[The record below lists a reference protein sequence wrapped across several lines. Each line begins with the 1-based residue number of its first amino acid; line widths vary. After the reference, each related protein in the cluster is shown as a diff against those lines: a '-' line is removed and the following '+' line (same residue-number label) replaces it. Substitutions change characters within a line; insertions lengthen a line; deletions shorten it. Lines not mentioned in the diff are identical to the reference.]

1 MGRSACLRYA
11 ARMAAAITVRTD
23 RGEERLDLEE
33 FEARVARGEI
43 APQCPAN
50 FPPVTG
56 EAWVPAGSLE
66 IFRQRYSP
74 RELHFSRS
82 FRFGGRPKVTLGFT
96 ALAIAWYVAM
106 QTWPVG
112 SPDDTLIAYGAKVGP
127 LLLDVGQFWRLLT
140 ANFVHRD
147 LLHIGMNL
155 FVFFNYAA
163 ALENA
168 FRPLDMLLILL
179 SSALGTTILSSVVT
193 DTISAGASGVAYGAM
208 GAAVVFGLKYRTL
221 LPERYRRVLGG
232 AVVPTVLVFLFL
244 GFTSTEVDNWGHL
257 GGLFAG
263 SVATWFLKP
272 RLLSDRPTAR
282 QLWLTRALPMGTVL
296 ALLFLAGPLTRRWLP
311 VLVPR
316 VDDQV
321 GLAVPIPAEWEAGAS
336 QMGSRT
342 YFNGLSGYG
351 EARISVGGY
360 LSDKPRAPG
369 EPGSSEL
376 QVALDELIQKE
387 IWEPETNQELHVNWL
402 APAQSVTL
410 GSGALQGL
418 RREGVF
424 RRAGVEF
431 DFLALV
437 LHRGRL
443 VYLLDA
449 MSCRAQPTYRRLL
462 ERMTDAAR
470 PTEPKFLAQARAL
483 RLFLPTSEDAKEG
496 LRDALIAVG
505 ESPEE

>member
-1 MGRSACLRYA
+1 
-11 ARMAAAITVRTD
+11 MAAAITVRTD

-33 FEARVARGEI
+33 FEARVTRGEI
-43 APQCPAN
+43 APQCPVS

-74 RELHFSRS
+74 RELQFSRS
-82 FRFGGRPKVTLGFT
+82 FRLGGLPRVTLGFT
-96 ALAIAWYVAM
+96 ILAIAWYVAM
-106 QTWPVG
+106 QTWPIG
-112 SPDDTLIAYGAKVGP
+112 SSDDTLVAYGAKAGP
-127 LLLDVGQFWRLLT
+127 LLLDLGQFWRLLT
-140 ANFVHRD
+140 ANLVHRD

-155 FVFFNYAA
+155 FVLFNFAG

-179 SSALGTTILSSVVT
+179 VSALGTTALSAVVT
-193 DTISAGASGVAYGAM
+193 DPISAGASGVAYGAL

-232 AVVPTVLVFLFL
+232 AVVPTVVVFLFL
-244 GFTSTEVDNWGHL
+244 GFTSSGIDNWGHL
-257 GGLFAG
+257 GGLIAG
-263 SVATWFLKP
+263 SIVTWFLKP
-272 RLLSDRPTAR
+272 RLLSDPPTAR
-282 QLWLTRALPMGTVL
+282 QLWLTRVLPIGTVF
-296 ALLFLAGPLTRRWLP
+296 ALLFLAGPLSRPWLP
-311 VLVPR
+311 MLASR
-316 VDDQV
+316 VDDQI
-321 GLAVPIPAEWEAGAS
+321 GLAVPIPVEWEAGAS

-387 IWEPETNQELHVNWL
+387 IWEPETNQELRVNWL
-402 APAQSVTL
+402 TPTHQVTL
-410 GSGALQGL
+410 GAGALQGL

-424 RRAGVEF
+424 RRAGLEF
-431 DFLALV
+431 DFLATV

-449 MSCRAQPTYRRLL
+449 MSCRAQPAYRRLL
-462 ERMTDAAR
+462 EQMTNAAR

-483 RLFLPTSEDAKEG
+483 RLFLPASEDAEKG
-496 LRDALIAVG
+496 LRAALIAVG